1 MMAKGIIVVD
11 NIPST
16 CKKCDYLDR
25 SFLSESYCIA
35 SMSSIKITDGEK
47 PDWCPIRKIPAKLE
61 ELKSPHSLR
70 EYQMKGFQCGWNAC
84 LNKILKKDD

>member
-1 MMAKGIIVVD
+1 MSKGIIVVD
-11 NIPST
+11 DIPST
-16 CKKCDYLDR
+16 CKKCDYCDR
-25 SFLSESYCIA
+25 SFPSESYCIA
-35 SMSSIKITDGEK
+35 SMSSIKITAGEK

-84 LNKILKKDD
+84 LNKILKKGD